1 MAEKEFA
8 DKMNLR
14 FLRKE
19 RQLLQKE
26 VAAGL
31 GISRAAYSN
40 YETGARTPDLS
51 MLQRMADFFVVS
63 LDELV
68 HYVPKN
74 TRQQSLQPEEKSL
87 LNKYRKLS
95 VSSKKRVQHQLDFEL
110 ELQDTHEAGSIL
122 S

>member
-26 VAAGL
+26 VAVGL